1 MFKMR
6 LFCAA
11 GMSTSLLTTNIR
23 KAAAARG
30 LEIDVEA
37 FSISEIE
44 QKLDGVQVVLIGPQA
59 AYMKRKALAACE
71 AHGGIPMD
79 IIPMQIYGK
88 MDGESVLDLALKLAN
103 K

>member
-11 GMSTSLLTTNIR
+11 GMSTSLLMVNIR

-30 LEIDVEA
+30 LEVDVEA
-37 FSISEIE
+37 FPVAEIE
-44 QKLDGVQVVLIGPQA
+44 QNLDGVQVVLLGPQA
-59 AYMKRKALAACE
+59 SYMKRKALAACE
-71 AHGGIPMD
+71 AHGIPMD
-79 IIPMQIYGK
+79 IVPMQMYGK
-88 MDGESVLDLALKLAN
+88 MDGEAVLDLALKLAN

>member
-11 GMSTSLLTTNIR
+11 GMSTSLLMVNIR

-30 LEIDVEA
+30 LEVDVEA
-37 FSISEIE
+37 FPVAEIE
-44 QKLDGVQVVLIGPQA
+44 QNLDGVQVVLLGPQA
-59 AYMKRKALAACE
+59 SYMKRKALAACD
-71 AHGGIPMD
+71 AHGIPMD
-79 IIPMQIYGK
+79 IVPMQMYGK
-88 MDGESVLDLALKLAN
+88 MDGEAVLDLALKLAN